1 MSKMNSLYVSLL
13 ALVAALVALG
23 MCIHCCAQK
32 QSLSV
37 EETLNNNPEIIINA
51 MQNYEQKMREQAAAE
66 AQKMI
71 EANLP
76 ALNNDANTPFIGAA
90 DAKTVLVEF
99 FDFSCGYF
107 RQMAPRIENI
117 IKKNPDVKVVFKP
130 VSFLS
135 PNSELAAKAAVA
147 AHNQGK
153 FLEMY
158 SGLMA
163 ERVVNEP
170 VIDKLARN
178 LKLDMVKFKKDYA
191 SDETKNILQSIK
203 ATADKIG
210 MKSVPTLVLNGM
222 PLYAV
227 EEIQLQRAIDVL
239 RDGEK

>member
-99 FDFSCGYF
+99 FDFSCHYCHKVYP
-107 RQMAPRIENI
+107 AV
-117 IKKNPDVKVVFKP
+117 KKIAEANPDIKIVFKP
-130 VSFLS
+130 LTFVAPISQY
-135 PNSELAAKAAVA
+135 AAKAALA
-147 AHNQGK
+147 ANEQGK
-153 FLEMY
+153 FFDAYKAIFEFEGRPDEAKVDELVASTGVDMEKLKADMN
-158 SGLMA
+158 SA
-163 ERVVNEP
+163 KVNNALSS
-170 VIDKLARN
+170 INDLAG
-178 LKLDMVKFKKDYA
+178 
-191 SDETKNILQSIK
+191 
-203 ATADKIG
+203 KIQVNG
-210 MKSVPTLVLNGM
+210 VPALFLNGKQ
-222 PLYAV
+222 LQTIDGS
-227 EEIQLQRAIDVL
+227 EIQRQIDSV
-239 RDGEK
+239 K

>member
-99 FDFSCGYF
+99 FDFSCHYCHKVYP
-107 RQMAPRIENI
+107 AV
-117 IKKNPDVKVVFKP
+117 KKIAEANPDIKIVFKP
-130 VSFLS
+130 LTFVAPISQY
-135 PNSELAAKAAVA
+135 AAKAALA
-147 AHNQGK
+147 ANEQGK
-153 FLEMY
+153 FFDAYKAIFEFEGRPDEAKVDELVASTGVDMEKLKADMN
-158 SGLMA
+158 SA
-163 ERVVNEP
+163 KVNNALSS
-170 VIDKLARN
+170 INDLAG
-178 LKLDMVKFKKDYA
+178 
-191 SDETKNILQSIK
+191 
-203 ATADKIG
+203 KIQVNG
-210 MKSVPTLVLNGM
+210 VPALFLNGKQ
-222 PLYAV
+222 LQTIDGA
-227 EEIQLQRAIDVL
+227 EIQTQIDSV
-239 RDGEK
+239 K

>member
-13 ALVAALVALG
+13 ALVVALVALG

-99 FDFSCGYF
+99 FDFSCHYCHKVYP
-107 RQMAPRIENI
+107 AV
-117 IKKNPDVKVVFKP
+117 KKIAEANPDIKIVFKP
-130 VSFLS
+130 LTFVAPISQY
-135 PNSELAAKAAVA
+135 AAKAALA
-147 AHNQGK
+147 ANEQGK
-153 FLEMY
+153 FFDAYKAIFEFVSTPEEAKWDELGASNGVDMEKLKADMN
-158 SGLMA
+158 SA
-163 ERVVNEP
+163 KVNNALSS
-170 VIDKLARN
+170 INNLAG
-178 LKLDMVKFKKDYA
+178 
-191 SDETKNILQSIK
+191 
-203 ATADKIG
+203 KIQVNG
-210 MKSVPTLVLNGM
+210 VPALFLNGKQ
-222 PLYAV
+222 LQTIDGA
-227 EEIQLQRAIDVL
+227 EIQRQIDSV
-239 RDGEK
+239 K

>member
-99 FDFSCGYF
+99 FDFSCHYCHKVYP
-107 RQMAPRIENI
+107 AV
-117 IKKNPDVKVVFKP
+117 KKIAEANPDIKIVFKSLTFVAP
-130 VSFLS
+130 ISQY
-135 PNSELAAKAAVA
+135 AAKAALA
-147 AHNQGK
+147 ANEQGK
-153 FLEMY
+153 FFDAYKAIFEFEGRPDEAKVDELVASTGVDMEKLKADMN
-158 SGLMA
+158 SA
-163 ERVVNEP
+163 KVNNALSS
-170 VIDKLARN
+170 INDLAG
-178 LKLDMVKFKKDYA
+178 
-191 SDETKNILQSIK
+191 
-203 ATADKIG
+203 KIQVNG
-210 MKSVPTLVLNGM
+210 VPALFLNGKQ
-222 PLYAV
+222 LQTIDGA
-227 EEIQLQRAIDVL
+227 EIQRQIDSV
-239 RDGEK
+239 K

>member
-23 MCIHCCAQK
+23 MCIYCCAQK

-99 FDFSCGYF
+99 FDFSCHYCHKVYP
-107 RQMAPRIENI
+107 AV
-117 IKKNPDVKVVFKP
+117 KKIAEANPDIKIVFKP
-130 VSFLS
+130 LTFVAPISQY
-135 PNSELAAKAAVA
+135 AAKAALA
-147 AHNQGK
+147 ANEQGK
-153 FLEMY
+153 FFDAYKAIFEFEGRPDEAKVDELVASTGVDMEKLKADMN
-158 SGLMA
+158 SA
-163 ERVVNEP
+163 KVNNALSS
-170 VIDKLARN
+170 INDLAG
-178 LKLDMVKFKKDYA
+178 
-191 SDETKNILQSIK
+191 
-203 ATADKIG
+203 KIQVNG
-210 MKSVPTLVLNGM
+210 VPALFLNGKQ
-222 PLYAV
+222 LQTIDGA
-227 EEIQLQRAIDVL
+227 EIQRQIDSV
-239 RDGEK
+239 K

>member
-99 FDFSCGYF
+99 FDFSCHYCHKVYP
-107 RQMAPRIENI
+107 AV
-117 IKKNPDVKVVFKP
+117 KKIAEANPDIKIVFKTLTFVAP
-130 VSFLS
+130 ISQY
-135 PNSELAAKAAVA
+135 AAKAALA
-147 AHNQGK
+147 ANEQGK
-153 FLEMY
+153 FFDAYKAIFEFEGRPDEAKVDELIASTGVDMEKLKADMN
-158 SGLMA
+158 SA
-163 ERVVNEP
+163 KVNNALSS
-170 VIDKLARN
+170 INDLAG
-178 LKLDMVKFKKDYA
+178 
-191 SDETKNILQSIK
+191 
-203 ATADKIG
+203 KIQVNG
-210 MKSVPTLVLNGM
+210 VPALFLNGKQ
-222 PLYAV
+222 LQTIDGA
-227 EEIQLQRAIDVL
+227 EIQRQIDSV
-239 RDGEK
+239 K

>member
-13 ALVAALVALG
+13 ALVVALVALG

-99 FDFSCGYF
+99 FDFSCHYCHKVYP
-107 RQMAPRIENI
+107 AV
-117 IKKNPDVKVVFKP
+117 KKIAEANPDIKIVFKP
-130 VSFLS
+130 LTFVAPISQY
-135 PNSELAAKAAVA
+135 AAKAALA
-147 AHNQGK
+147 ANEQGK
-153 FLEMY
+153 FFDAYKAIFEFEGRPDEAKVDELVASTGVDMEKLKADMN
-158 SGLMA
+158 SA
-163 ERVVNEP
+163 KVNNAL
-170 VIDKLARN
+170 ISINDLA
-178 LKLDMVKFKKDYA
+178 
-191 SDETKNILQSIK
+191 
-203 ATADKIG
+203 G
-210 MKSVPTLVLNGM
+210 KSQVNGVPALFLNGKQ
-222 PLYAV
+222 LQTIDGA
-227 EEIQLQRAIDVL
+227 EIQRQIDSV
-239 RDGEK
+239 K

>member
-99 FDFSCGYF
+99 FDFSCHYCHKVYP
-107 RQMAPRIENI
+107 AV
-117 IKKNPDVKVVFKP
+117 KKIAEANPDIKIVFKP
-130 VSFLS
+130 LTFVAPISQY
-135 PNSELAAKAAVA
+135 AAKAALA
-147 AHNQGK
+147 ANEQGK
-153 FLEMY
+153 FFDAYKAIFEFEGRPDEAKVDELVASTGVDMEKLKADMN
-158 SGLMA
+158 SA
-163 ERVVNEP
+163 KVNNALSS
-170 VIDKLARN
+170 INDLAG
-178 LKLDMVKFKKDYA
+178 KFR
-191 SDETKNILQSIK
+191 L
-203 ATADKIG
+203 TAFRLC
-210 MKSVPTLVLNGM
+210 S
-222 PLYAV
+222 
-227 EEIQLQRAIDVL
+227 
-239 RDGEK
+239 

>member
-99 FDFSCGYF
+99 FDFSCHYCHKVYP
-107 RQMAPRIENI
+107 AV
-117 IKKNPDVKVVFKP
+117 KKIAEANPDIKIVFKP
-130 VSFLS
+130 LTFVAPISQY
-135 PNSELAAKAAVA
+135 AAKAALA
-147 AHNQGK
+147 ANEQGK
-153 FLEMY
+153 FFDAYKAIFEFEGRPDEAKVDELVASTGVDMEKLKADMN
-158 SGLMA
+158 SA
-163 ERVVNEP
+163 KVNNALSSINDWP
-170 VIDKLARN
+170 A
-178 LKLDMVKFKKDYA
+178 KFR
-191 SDETKNILQSIK
+191 L
-203 ATADKIG
+203 TAFRLC
-210 MKSVPTLVLNGM
+210 S
-222 PLYAV
+222 
-227 EEIQLQRAIDVL
+227 
-239 RDGEK
+239 

>member
-13 ALVAALVALG
+13 ALVVALVALG

-99 FDFSCGYF
+99 FDFSCHYCHKVYP
-107 RQMAPRIENI
+107 AV
-117 IKKNPDVKVVFKP
+117 KKIAEANPDIKIVFKP
-130 VSFLS
+130 LTFVAPISQY
-135 PNSELAAKAAVA
+135 AAKAALAANEQGTFFDAYKAIFEFEGRPDEAKVDELVA
-147 AHNQGK
+147 STGVDMEKLKADMNSAKVNNALSSINDLAGK
-153 FLEMY
+153 IQ
-158 SGLMA
+158 
-163 ERVVNEP
+163 VN
-170 VIDKLARN
+170 
-178 LKLDMVKFKKDYA
+178 
-191 SDETKNILQSIK
+191 
-203 ATADKIG
+203 G
-210 MKSVPTLVLNGM
+210 VPALFLNGKQ
-222 PLYAV
+222 LQTIDGA
-227 EEIQLQRAIDVL
+227 EIQRQIDSV
-239 RDGEK
+239 K

>member
-13 ALVAALVALG
+13 ALVVALVALG

-99 FDFSCGYF
+99 FDFYCHKVYP
-107 RQMAPRIENI
+107 AV
-117 IKKNPDVKVVFKP
+117 KKIAEANPDIKIVFKP
-130 VSFLS
+130 LTFVAPISQY
-135 PNSELAAKAAVA
+135 AAKAALA
-147 AHNQGK
+147 ANEQGK
-153 FLEMY
+153 FFDAYKAIFEFEGRPDEAKVDELVASTGVDMEKLKADMN
-158 SGLMA
+158 SA
-163 ERVVNEP
+163 KVNNALSS
-170 VIDKLARN
+170 INDLAG
-178 LKLDMVKFKKDYA
+178 
-191 SDETKNILQSIK
+191 
-203 ATADKIG
+203 KIQVNG
-210 MKSVPTLVLNGM
+210 VPALFLNGKQ
-222 PLYAV
+222 LQTIDGA
-227 EEIQLQRAIDVL
+227 EIQRQIDSV
-239 RDGEK
+239 K

>member
-99 FDFSCGYF
+99 FDFSCHYCHKVYP
-107 RQMAPRIENI
+107 AV
-117 IKKNPDVKVVFKP
+117 KKIAEANPDIKIVFKP
-130 VSFLS
+130 LTFVAPISQY
-135 PNSELAAKAAVA
+135 AAKAALA
-147 AHNQGK
+147 ANEQG
-153 FLEMY
+153 
-158 SGLMA
+158 
-163 ERVVNEP
+163 
-170 VIDKLARN
+170 
-178 LKLDMVKFKKDYA
+178 
-191 SDETKNILQSIK
+191 
-203 ATADKIG
+203 
-210 MKSVPTLVLNGM
+210 
-222 PLYAV
+222 
-227 EEIQLQRAIDVL
+227 
-239 RDGEK
+239 

>member
-13 ALVAALVALG
+13 ALVVALVALG

-99 FDFSCGYF
+99 FDFSCHYCHKVYP
-107 RQMAPRIENI
+107 AV
-117 IKKNPDVKVVFKP
+117 KKIAEANPDIKIVFKQMTFVAP
-130 VSFLS
+130 ISQY
-135 PNSELAAKAAVA
+135 AAKAALA
-147 AHNQGK
+147 ANEQGK
-153 FLEMY
+153 FFDAYKAIFEFEGRPDEAKVDELVASTGVDMEKLKADMN
-158 SGLMA
+158 SAKINNALSSINDLAGKIQ
-163 ERVVNEP
+163 VN
-170 VIDKLARN
+170 
-178 LKLDMVKFKKDYA
+178 
-191 SDETKNILQSIK
+191 
-203 ATADKIG
+203 G
-210 MKSVPTLVLNGM
+210 VPALFLNGKQ
-222 PLYAV
+222 LQTIDGA
-227 EEIQLQRAIDVL
+227 EIQRQIDSV
-239 RDGEK
+239 K

>member
-13 ALVAALVALG
+13 ALVVALVALG

-99 FDFSCGYF
+99 FDFSCHYCHKVYP
-107 RQMAPRIENI
+107 AV
-117 IKKNPDVKVVFKP
+117 KKIAEANPDIKIVFKP
-130 VSFLS
+130 LTFVAPISQY
-135 PNSELAAKAAVA
+135 AAKAALA
-147 AHNQGK
+147 ANEQGK
-153 FLEMY
+153 FFDAYKAIFEFEGRPDEAKVDELVASTGVDMEKLKADMN
-158 SGLMA
+158 SA
-163 ERVVNEP
+163 KVNNALSS
-170 VIDKLARN
+170 INDLAGKIQVN
-178 LKLDMVKFKKDYA
+178 GVPALFLNGKQ
-191 SDETKNILQSIK
+191 LQSI
-203 ATADKIG
+203 DG
-210 MKSVPTLVLNGM
+210 S
-222 PLYAV
+222 
-227 EEIQLQRAIDVL
+227 EIQIQIYSV
-239 RDGEK
+239 K